1 MENLYVNFIKKI
13 FAENADINNAVP
25 MAKYMKNH
33 FEFLGIK
40 SPERKEIGRLV
51 FKQYGLPEKNELKYI
66 ITQLWQLP
74 QREYQYFAQEMLKKI
89 KKADKELIKLFE
101 YMITTKS
108 WWDTVDFI
116 ATNLV
121 GPLFEKYSELI
132 IPYTKKWMDSGNIWL
147 QRTSILFQLKY
158 KEKTDFK
165 LIIGFIQQCS
175 SSNEFFIQKA
185 IGWILREYS
194 KTDASTVIE
203 FVKNNKLAP
212 LSEREALKWLK
223 NQGRL

>member
-1 MENLYVNFIKKI
+1 
-13 FAENADINNAVP
+13 
-25 MAKYMKNH
+25 
-33 FEFLGIK
+33 
-40 SPERKEIGRLV
+40 
-51 FKQYGLPEKNELKYI
+51 
-66 ITQLWQLP
+66 
-74 QREYQYFAQEMLKKI
+74 
-89 KKADKELIKLFE
+89 
-101 YMITTKS
+101 TKS